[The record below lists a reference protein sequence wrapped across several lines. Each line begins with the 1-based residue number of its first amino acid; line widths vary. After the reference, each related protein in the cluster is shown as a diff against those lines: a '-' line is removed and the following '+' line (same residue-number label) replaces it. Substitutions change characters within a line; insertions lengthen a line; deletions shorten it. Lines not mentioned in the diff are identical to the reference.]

1 MAAGGLPAAAGE
13 ELPLCGILRGLLA
26 TSSAGVQVT
35 EVQVLLTAPSTKP
48 GRLTWVDP

>member
-13 ELPLCGILRGLLA
+13 ELLLCGFLRGLLV
-26 TSSAGVQVT
+26 TSSAGGQVT
-35 EVQVLLTAPSTKP
+35 EVQVLLTAPSTKH